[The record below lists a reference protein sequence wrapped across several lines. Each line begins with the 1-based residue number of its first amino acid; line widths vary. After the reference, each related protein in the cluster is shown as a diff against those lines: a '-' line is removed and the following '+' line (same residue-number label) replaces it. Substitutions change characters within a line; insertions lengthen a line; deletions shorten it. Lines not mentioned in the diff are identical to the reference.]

1 MTDAEIG
8 AIVAKYKA
16 GKWINQIA
24 KEHHIS
30 WPKVRQILV
39 DNGMEIR
46 KYRRPPIP
54 IGRKQMMVND
64 WNAGHSVE
72 RMARV
77 YKYKNARSCISA
89 IRYFRTKG
97 YNFKPA
103 KERMHN
109 NER

>member
-30 WPKVRQILV
+30 RPKVRQILV

-72 RMARV
+72 RMARTYRYSEHTIRSMIRDMREEG
-77 YKYKNARSCISA
+77 YKLNAR
-89 IRYFRTKG
+89 RTNK
-97 YNFKPA
+97 K
-103 KERMHN
+103 
-109 NER
+109 